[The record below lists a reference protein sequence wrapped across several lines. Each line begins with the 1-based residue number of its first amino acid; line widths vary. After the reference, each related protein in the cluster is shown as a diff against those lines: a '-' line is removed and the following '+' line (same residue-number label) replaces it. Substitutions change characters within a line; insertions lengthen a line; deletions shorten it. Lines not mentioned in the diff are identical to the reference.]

1 MHNGLM
7 CCNRSGNGQG
17 KNFSARRVTK
27 RLHGE
32 KKIRQIFFPGL
43 FHSRL
48 ERKLF
53 QTNKKCMHEELV
65 AGIYLCLIVGYHYKA
80 TAVDLPIIIP
90 SHKCNIEQAMPLALQ
105 SV

>member
-1 MHNGLM
+1 MLSQVRNW
-7 CCNRSGNGQG
+7 SG

-27 RLHGE
+27 RLLGG
-32 KKIRQIFFPGL
+32 KTIRQNIYPGL

-90 SHKCNIEQAMPLALQ
+90 SHKCNIEQVVPLEN
-105 SV
+105 SIP